1 MIMTIVLLLLVASV
15 FVLYPFIIGQS
26 DGAESVT
33 LSRKQANIRLF
44 KEQQL
49 QFQQQFDRAEIDQTE
64 CQRLIDDAKQLL
76 LRNTTADTA
85 EPSALTAQGLW
96 LIPGIVLIM
105 SAVTFFAYQQL
116 GAEDDEYIQSLMNSG
131 GDKPEALW
139 TTALIEAVEDRVQD
153 RPDNVYYWVILAQSS
168 IAKGDILAA
177 SNYFASALKV
187 EPLDTF
193 LLAQYAETLFIVDK
207 SQFTER
213 VATAIDR
220 AFTADSSNETVLGL
234 KGIQAF
240 EERQFDLAVTY
251 WEAARRGMDP
261 AGATWQALQS
271 GIDRANDIRGMQE
284 ESESQPSIMAQ
295 VQLDVSLSPTIAF
308 SSDQLV
314 FVAAV
319 RETGSPMPLAA
330 RKLRAA
336 EMPMTVVLSDKDALM
351 AGQGLSSASRI
362 RLIARLS
369 VSGSATPQS
378 GDWEAVSEAFDLSSQ
393 AGAIKL
399 NISRQRP

>member
-1 MIMTIVLLLLVASV
+1 MTIVLLLLVASV
-15 FVLYPFIIGQS
+15 FVLYPFIIDQS

-33 LSRKQANIRLF
+33 LSRQQANIRLF

-85 EPSALTAQGLW
+85 EPSALTAQGRW

-139 TTALIEAVEDRVQD
+139 PTDLIEAFEDSVQD
-153 RPDNVYYWVILAQSS
+153 RPDNVYYGVILAQSS

>member
-1 MIMTIVLLLLVASV
+1 M
-15 FVLYPFIIGQS
+15 
-26 DGAESVT
+26 
-33 LSRKQANIRLF
+33 
-44 KEQQL
+44 
-49 QFQQQFDRAEIDQTE
+49 
-64 CQRLIDDAKQLL
+64 
-76 LRNTTADTA
+76 
-85 EPSALTAQGLW
+85 
-96 LIPGIVLIM
+96 
-105 SAVTFFAYQQL
+105 
-116 GAEDDEYIQSLMNSG
+116 
-131 GDKPEALW
+131 
-139 TTALIEAVEDRVQD
+139 
-153 RPDNVYYWVILAQSS
+153 
-168 IAKGDILAA
+168 
-177 SNYFASALKV
+177 
-187 EPLDTF
+187 
-193 LLAQYAETLFIVDK
+193 
-207 SQFTER
+207 
-213 VATAIDR
+213 
-220 AFTADSSNETVLGL
+220 LGL

-271 GIDRANDIRGMQE
+271 GIDRANDIRGLQE

-330 RKLRAA
+330 RKLRAD
-336 EMPMTVVLSDKDALM
+336 ELPMTVVLSDKDALM

-369 VSGSATPQS
+369 VSGSATPQP

-393 AGAIKL
+393 VGAIKL